1 MAETQPNKGN
11 EGAGKERV
19 AELKQINIEAAKVEA
34 NLRGV
39 AAAFKDIGE
48 FSKEGVKSSQSLTG
62 FAQSLAKSYK
72 KNTDFAKELSGL
84 TANQL
89 ADSKTRGAFE
99 KKVLGIQN
107 EQASVAAQIVALKE
121 EEDAINLAIGVSKEQ
136 NAAADI
142 AAKASKAEY
151 NRLVQEEGDMRASQI
166 AEAKKLNEINAK
178 AFSNRAEAAD
188 KVLLAELAL
197 EDLENSKIDV
207 TQKQLDIAT
216 EALDKAYEEEHLL
229 TEKMELN
236 KRIMLSAEEELA
248 TKQEQLNKAKSLNSE
263 AQELLETESQTLT
276 TFVGQKTAV
285 EELTALHKTAKEEID
300 GQVNAAEA
308 LQAEMKKIDEAGGS
322 FLRGLEDISKVM
334 GGIPILG
341 DAVGAIFGQLTT
353 ANKAYTDA
361 VAKGI
366 SKTKARYKVLAG
378 SIQAIAVASLTA
390 FIKLAVDG
398 IFKMSDATAAVQKG
412 LGATSLNAAS
422 QMGAVSAAAGKLKIP
437 LSEAAALIGQMNDGI
452 GMNLVQTK
460 ENVLQ
465 FGLLTKKYG
474 VAAGSAS
481 KLQMLSA
488 KTGNNYKDFTDSIAV
503 GTERF
508 NANNKVAISSK
519 VIYEGIANASDSVLA
534 NIGKNK
540 NALIQA
546 ATQAR
551 MLGLE
556 MDDIAAAA
564 ESTLDFESSL
574 AKEMEAELM
583 LGKELNLDKLRA
595 AAANGDV
602 ASQAAE
608 INRLVSE
615 NKDSIGDNVMAQD
628 AFAKSIGLTRDQYI
642 KARDSGDA
650 LKTMTA
656 ESGATAAKN
665 AANAKKSDA
674 ELQAGIDKS
683 VSKMT
688 GLSDAMAKFKENM
701 ALGAGSFA
709 MDILNGFK
717 KDGFID
723 GMKNLFTK
731 VWTGIKE
738 GFTNIFDDKA
748 ISGSTMGKLLG
759 SLAIAAGGATIAIK
773 AASGIK
779 DMLFGKKGSRASNPL
794 HTTGGK
800 GSALGDIMKMSTRSP
815 KWLKGFK
822 GLSKVFGGKTTIVGK
837 QLRNVAAMMGK
848 NQSFAGQVFKN
859 LGSKSNMLSKVFSGI
874 TKTGGGLTKVFTGV
888 GPKIAT
894 SLGGVSKF
902 IGPALKGIGG
912 KILAPLEIAMGA
924 FTGASQVAG
933 KTIAEKEAVG
943 IRGDMGATEG
953 GILGALTGNA
963 NKGSMLSSMVGIEE
977 GSAGDEALGIASAA
991 GRGALTGAA
1000 LTAWLGPGAAIGA
1013 AVGGVIGGAAES
1025 FKVFS
1030 DPNSKLR
1037 KGITEFASNTWSKAK
1052 EIGSKV
1058 KETAFMVGSK
1068 IKDFAVGVKDR
1079 AVEVAGR
1086 IKDFAVG
1093 VKNKAFEVA
1102 GRIKDFAVGVK
1113 DKAVAFARSV
1123 GQGIS
1128 NFASTAKD
1136 KISSFASSVG
1146 DGIMSFGA
1154 GIANFAS
1161 SAVSKISDFKA
1172 SIGAGIKNFADA
1184 ARDKAKA
1191 FAGAIGEKI
1200 GNIRGKISDFL
1211 DANDGLVG
1219 GIRAAATGLASK
1231 ASNWFG
1237 SKVKSL
1243 KSWWNEDKKA
1253 DKTKSVSSAAK
1264 KQVETPVFNMTDIQA
1279 TRYQAALK
1287 QGLLAAAKH
1296 SDKTAKI
1303 GSEFIADRIS
1313 DVDKEGQNLKSLK
1326 KQNDTLVKTLG
1337 VLKTELKNQ
1346 TALLYQQ
1353 VANPANPVIKMNGY
1367 QVGQQIWES

>member
-19 AELKQINIEAAKVEA
+19 AEIKQINIEAAKVEA
-34 NLRGV
+34 TLRGV
-39 AAAFKDIGE
+39 AEAFKGMK
-48 FSKEGVKSSQSLTG
+48 KETLDNVAASTTLTG
-62 FAQSLAKSYK
+62 IASGLAKSYQA
-72 KNTDFAKELSGL
+72 NTKFAKDMAGL
-84 TANQL
+84 TTNQL
-89 ADSKTRGAFE
+89 ASSKERAAFE
-99 KKVLGIQN
+99 GKVLGIQN
-107 EQASVAAQIVALKE
+107 EQAAV
-121 EEDAINLAIGVSKEQ
+121 
-136 NAAADI
+136 
-142 AAKASKAEY
+142 
-151 NRLVQEEGDMRASQI
+151 ASQI
-166 AEAKKLNEINAK
+166 LLIEEEQKALNIAKEVAAKNQLVALNEQEN
-178 AFSNRAEAAD
+178 
-188 KVLLAELAL
+188 AL
-197 EDLENSKIDV
+197 EAVGRAKNKFD
-207 TQKQLDIAT
+207 
-216 EALDKAYEEEHLL
+216 ALDKASNIALEEANNLL
-229 TEKMELN
+229 KDQQNNINRANGLAAKAAGELAN
-236 KRIMLSAEEELA
+236 ARAKGADFTLEELENLTATVQMHAQSAELA
-248 TKQEQLNKAKSLNSE
+248 TEKAAAQADKVKSLEEEAQLNKNNLSQAELAFKAAGEESDVQLEIVKNIDAQIAGASALVGLHNEAKD
-263 AQELLETESQTLT
+263 A
-276 TFVGQKTAV
+276 
-285 EELTALHKTAKEEID
+285 ID
-300 GQVNAAEA
+300 EQVTSAEA

-322 FLRGLEDISKVM
+322 FLRGVEDISKVM

-341 DAVGAIFGQLTT
+341 DAVGAIFGQLTS

-412 LGATSLNAAS
+412 LGATSMSAAS
-422 QMGAVSAAAGKLKIP
+422 QMGAVSAAASKLKIP
-437 LSEAAALIGQMNDGI
+437 IGEAAALIGEMNNGL
-452 GMNLVQTK
+452 GMSLVQTR
-460 ENVLQ
+460 ENVLS
-465 FGLLTKKYG
+465 FGKLTKKFG
-474 VAAGSAS
+474 VAAGDAS
-481 KLQMLSA
+481 KLQIISA
-488 KTGNNYKDFTDSIAV
+488 KTGNNYKDFVDSIAV

-556 MDDIAAAA
+556 MDDIASAA

-615 NKDSIGDNVMAQD
+615 NKDSIGDNVLAQD

-656 ESGATAAKN
+656 ESGETAAKN
-665 AANAKKSDA
+665 AANAKKTDA

-683 VSKMT
+683 ISKMT

-779 DMLFGKKGSRASNPL
+779 NMLFGKKGSSSLNPL

-800 GSALGDIMKMSTRSP
+800 GSGLGDIMKMSTRSP
-815 KWLKGFK
+815 KWMKGFK
-822 GLSKVFGGKTTIVGK
+822 GLSKVFGGKSTIVGK

-859 LGSKSNMLSKVFSGI
+859 LGSKSNMLSKVFGGI

-888 GPKIAT
+888 GPKIAA
-894 SLGGVSKF
+894 SLGGVGKF
-902 IGPALKGIGG
+902 VGPALKGIGG
-912 KILAPLEIAMGA
+912 KLLAPLELVMGA
-924 FTGASQVAG
+924 VTGASQVAG
-933 KTIAEKEAVG
+933 KTSEEKKTAG
-943 IRGDMGATEG
+943 IREDMGATEG

-963 NKGSMLSSMVGIEE
+963 NKGSMLSSMVGIEK
-977 GSAGDEALGIASAA
+977 GSAGDEAMGIAAA
-991 GRGALTGAA
+991 GARGAGV
-1000 LTAWLGPGAAIGA
+1000 GAAIGSIIPGIGTAVGA
-1013 AVGGVIGGAAES
+1013 AVGGLIGTAAEG

-1037 KGITEFASNTWSKAK
+1037 QGVAEFGQKIADGAKGAWEKAK
-1052 EIGSKV
+1052 Q
-1058 KETAFMVGSK
+1058 VGT
-1068 IKDFAVGVKDR
+1068 
-1079 AVEVAGR
+1079 
-1086 IKDFAVG
+1086 
-1093 VKNKAFEVA
+1093 
-1102 GRIKDFAVGVK
+1102 
-1113 DKAVAFARSV
+1113 AVAESIT
-1123 GQGIS
+1123 G
-1128 NFASTAKD
+1128 FASTAWEGTKETLGKVGGFMFDRLKDTGKGLAAVGGFFKDKLTEGAAAAVNGVKAIASSIGD
-1136 KISSFASSVG
+1136 KIS
-1146 DGIMSFGA
+1146 A
-1154 GIANFAS
+1154 G
-1161 SAVSKISDFKA
+1161 
-1172 SIGAGIKNFADA
+1172 GEYLTAG
-1184 ARDKAKA
+1184 
-1191 FAGAIGEKI
+1191 
-1200 GNIRGKISDFL
+1200 L
-1211 DANDGLVG
+1211 DAVTG
-1219 GIRAAATGLASK
+1219 GLASK
-1231 ASNWFG
+1231 AKSFFKKGWSWLSG
-1237 SKVKSL
+1237 SGDDKSKDAGKKETTAAEKEL
-1243 KSWWNEDKKA
+1243 VRLKKA
-1253 DKTKSVSSAAK
+1253 AEKM
-1264 KQVETPVFNMTDIQA
+1264 KQFTMTDKQA
-1279 TRYQAALK
+1279 QMLAKSGQTSAMIMQKSIALGADNQIK
-1287 QGLLAAAKH
+1287 
-1296 SDKTAKI
+1296 
-1303 GSEFIADRIS
+1303 EFKSTLDSVDR
-1313 DVDKEGQNLKSLK
+1313 EG
-1326 KQNDTLVKTLG
+1326 
-1337 VLKTELKNQ
+1337 EQ
-1346 TALLYQQ
+1346 T
-1353 VANPANPVIKMNGY
+1353 
-1367 QVGQQIWES
+1367 

>member
-19 AELKQINIEAAKVEA
+19 AEVKQINIEAAKVEA
-34 NLRGV
+34 TLRGV
-39 AAAFKDIGE
+39 AEAFKGMK
-48 FSKEGVKSSQSLTG
+48 KETLANVAASTTLTG
-62 FAQSLAKSYK
+62 IASGLAKSYQA
-72 KNTDFAKELSGL
+72 NTKFAKDMAGL
-84 TANQL
+84 TTNQL
-89 ADSKTRGAFE
+89 ASSKARAAFE
-99 KKVLGIQN
+99 SKVLGIQN
-107 EQASVAAQIVALKE
+107 EQAAVASQILLIQEEKKAL
-121 EEDAINLAIGVSKEQ
+121 
-136 NAAADI
+136 DI
-142 AAKASKAEY
+142 AAEVAAKNQLVALNAQEKALEAVGAAKKKFDALDKASSIA
-151 NRLVQEEGDMRASQI
+151 LEEQNNLLKDQKKNIDRANGL
-166 AEAKKLNEINAK
+166 AAK
-178 AFSNRAEAAD
+178 AAGELANARAKGADFTLEELENLTATVQMHAKSAELATENAATLQNKVKSLEEEAQLN
-188 KVLLAELAL
+188 KNNLSQAELAL
-197 EDLENSKIDV
+197 KAAGEESDVQLEIIKNIDAQIAGASALVGLHNEAKDAIDEQV
-207 TQKQLDIAT
+207 T
-216 EALDKAYEEEHLL
+216 
-229 TEKMELN
+229 
-236 KRIMLSAEEELA
+236 S
-248 TKQEQLNKAKSLNSE
+248 
-263 AQELLETESQTLT
+263 
-276 TFVGQKTAV
+276 
-285 EELTALHKTAKEEID
+285 
-300 GQVNAAEA
+300 AEA

-322 FLRGLEDISKVM
+322 FLRGVEDISKVM

-341 DAVGAIFGQLTT
+341 DAVGAIFGQLTS

-378 SIQAIAVASLTA
+378 SIQALAVASLTA

-656 ESGATAAKN
+656 ESGVTAAKN

-723 GMKNLFTK
+723 GMKKLFTK

-748 ISGSTMGKLLG
+748 ISGSKMGILLG

-800 GSALGDIMKMSTRSP
+800 GGSPLDLLGKKS
-815 KWLKGFK
+815 GVFK
-822 GLSKVFGGKTTIVGK
+822 YLGK
-837 QLRNVAAMMGK
+837 QGGMFRSFSRSLIKIFGK
-848 NQSFAGQVFKN
+848 NKVTKAVSTFKMPKLPGLKVPKIPGFAN
-859 LGSKSNMLSKVFSGI
+859 LGKSL
-874 TKTGGGLTKVFTGV
+874 GGLTKVFTGA
-888 GPKIAT
+888 GPKIAAG
-894 SLGGVSKF
+894 LGGVSKF

-912 KILAPLEIAMGA
+912 KILAPLEVAMGA

-943 IRGDMGATEG
+943 IRGDMGTAEG

-963 NKGSMLSSMVGIEE
+963 NKGSMLSGMIGVEK

-1037 KGITEFASNTWSKAK
+1037 KGISEFASNTWSKAK

-1058 KETAFMVGSK
+1058 KETALMVGSK

-1086 IKDFAVG
+1086 IKDFAFG

-1161 SAVSKISDFKA
+1161 SAVEKISDFKA
-1172 SIGAGIKNFADA
+1172 SIGAGIMNFADA

-1200 GNIRGKISDFL
+1200 GSIRGKISDFL

-1264 KQVETPVFNMTDIQA
+1264 KKVETPVFNMTDIQA

-1326 KQNDTLVKTLG
+1326 QQNDTLVKTLG

>member
-19 AELKQINIEAAKVEA
+19 AEIKQINIEAAKVEA
-34 NLRGV
+34 TLRGV
-39 AAAFKDIGE
+39 AEAFKGMK
-48 FSKEGVKSSQSLTG
+48 KETLDNVAASTTLTG
-62 FAQSLAKSYK
+62 IASGLAKSYQA
-72 KNTDFAKELSGL
+72 NTKFAKDMAGL
-84 TANQL
+84 TTNQL
-89 ADSKTRGAFE
+89 ASSKERAAFE
-99 KKVLGIQN
+99 GKVLGIQN
-107 EQASVAAQIVALKE
+107 EQAAV
-121 EEDAINLAIGVSKEQ
+121 
-136 NAAADI
+136 
-142 AAKASKAEY
+142 
-151 NRLVQEEGDMRASQI
+151 ASQI
-166 AEAKKLNEINAK
+166 LLIEEEQKALNIAKEVAAKNQLVALNEQEN
-178 AFSNRAEAAD
+178 
-188 KVLLAELAL
+188 AL
-197 EDLENSKIDV
+197 EAVGRAKNKFD
-207 TQKQLDIAT
+207 
-216 EALDKAYEEEHLL
+216 ALDKASNIALEEANNLL
-229 TEKMELN
+229 KDQQNNINRANGLAAKAAGELAN
-236 KRIMLSAEEELA
+236 ARAKGADFTLEELENLTATVQMHAQSAELA
-248 TKQEQLNKAKSLNSE
+248 TEKAAAQADKVKSLEEEAQLNKNNLSQAELAFKAAGEESDVQLEIVKNIDAQIAGASALVGLHNEAKD
-263 AQELLETESQTLT
+263 A
-276 TFVGQKTAV
+276 
-285 EELTALHKTAKEEID
+285 ID
-300 GQVNAAEA
+300 EQVTSAEA

-322 FLRGLEDISKVM
+322 FLRGVEDISKVM

-341 DAVGAIFGQLTT
+341 DAVGAIFGQLTS

-412 LGATSLNAAS
+412 LGATSMSAAS
-422 QMGAVSAAAGKLKIP
+422 QMGAVSAAASKLKIP
-437 LSEAAALIGQMNDGI
+437 IGEAAALIGEMNNGL
-452 GMNLVQTK
+452 GMSLVQTR
-460 ENVLQ
+460 ENVLS
-465 FGLLTKKYG
+465 FGKLTKKFG
-474 VAAGSAS
+474 VAAGDAS
-481 KLQMLSA
+481 KLQIISA
-488 KTGNNYKDFTDSIAV
+488 KTGNNYKDFVDSIAV

-556 MDDIAAAA
+556 MDDIGSAA

-615 NKDSIGDNVMAQD
+615 NKDSIGDNVLAQD

-656 ESGATAAKN
+656 ESGETAAKN
-665 AANAKKSDA
+665 AANAKKTDA

-683 VSKMT
+683 ISKMT

-779 DMLFGKKGSRASNPL
+779 NMLFGKKGSSSLNPL

-800 GSALGDIMKMSTRSP
+800 GSGLGDIMKMSTRSP
-815 KWLKGFK
+815 KWMKGFK
-822 GLSKVFGGKTTIVGK
+822 GLSKVFGGKSTIVGK

-859 LGSKSNMLSKVFSGI
+859 LGSKSNMLSKVFGGI

-888 GPKIAT
+888 GPKIAA
-894 SLGGVSKF
+894 SLGGVGKF
-902 IGPALKGIGG
+902 VGPALKGIGG
-912 KILAPLEIAMGA
+912 KLLAPLELVMGA
-924 FTGASQVAG
+924 VTGASQVAG
-933 KTIAEKEAVG
+933 KTSEEKKTAG
-943 IRGDMGATEG
+943 IREDMGATEG

-963 NKGSMLSSMVGIEE
+963 NKGSMLSSMVGIEK
-977 GSAGDEALGIASAA
+977 GSAGDEAMGIAAA
-991 GRGALTGAA
+991 GARGAGV
-1000 LTAWLGPGAAIGA
+1000 GAAIGSIIPGIGTAVGA
-1013 AVGGVIGGAAES
+1013 AVGGLIGTAAEG

-1037 KGITEFASNTWSKAK
+1037 QGVAEFGQKIADGAKGAWEKAK
-1052 EIGSKV
+1052 Q
-1058 KETAFMVGSK
+1058 VGT
-1068 IKDFAVGVKDR
+1068 
-1079 AVEVAGR
+1079 
-1086 IKDFAVG
+1086 
-1093 VKNKAFEVA
+1093 
-1102 GRIKDFAVGVK
+1102 
-1113 DKAVAFARSV
+1113 AVAESIT
-1123 GQGIS
+1123 G
-1128 NFASTAKD
+1128 FASTAWEGTKETLGKVGGFMFDRLKDTGKGLAAVGGFFKDKLTEGAAAAVNGVKAIASSIGD
-1136 KISSFASSVG
+1136 KIS
-1146 DGIMSFGA
+1146 A
-1154 GIANFAS
+1154 G
-1161 SAVSKISDFKA
+1161 
-1172 SIGAGIKNFADA
+1172 GEYLTAG
-1184 ARDKAKA
+1184 
-1191 FAGAIGEKI
+1191 
-1200 GNIRGKISDFL
+1200 L
-1211 DANDGLVG
+1211 DAVTG
-1219 GIRAAATGLASK
+1219 GLASK
-1231 ASNWFG
+1231 AKSFFKKGWSWLSG
-1237 SKVKSL
+1237 SGDDKS
-1243 KSWWNEDKKA
+1243 KSAGKSKETTAAEKELVRLKKA
-1253 DKTKSVSSAAK
+1253 AEKMKQFTMTDKQAQMLAKSGQTSAMIMQKSIALGADNQIKEFKSTLDSVDREGEQIRESK
-1264 KQVETPVFNMTDIQA
+1264 KQTV
-1279 TRYQAALK
+1279 
-1287 QGLLAAAKH
+1287 
-1296 SDKTAKI
+1296 
-1303 GSEFIADRIS
+1303 
-1313 DVDKEGQNLKSLK
+1313 
-1326 KQNDTLVKTLG
+1326 
-1337 VLKTELKNQ
+1337 VLQQTVNKLSKELKLLNTVTLHKINNPDKPIIKLSGFEMGKYLNQ
-1346 TALLYQQ
+1346 A
-1353 VANPANPVIKMNGY
+1353 
-1367 QVGQQIWES
+1367 

>member
-19 AELKQINIEAAKVEA
+19 AEIKQINIEAAKVEA
-34 NLRGV
+34 TLRGV
-39 AAAFKDIGE
+39 AEAFKGMK
-48 FSKEGVKSSQSLTG
+48 KETLDNVAASTTLTG
-62 FAQSLAKSYK
+62 IASGLAKSYQA
-72 KNTDFAKELSGL
+72 NTKFAKDMAGL
-84 TANQL
+84 TTNQL
-89 ADSKTRGAFE
+89 ASSKERAAFE
-99 KKVLGIQN
+99 GKVLGIQN
-107 EQASVAAQIVALKE
+107 EQAAV
-121 EEDAINLAIGVSKEQ
+121 
-136 NAAADI
+136 
-142 AAKASKAEY
+142 
-151 NRLVQEEGDMRASQI
+151 ASQI
-166 AEAKKLNEINAK
+166 LLIEEEQKALNIAKEVAAKNQLVALNEQEN
-178 AFSNRAEAAD
+178 
-188 KVLLAELAL
+188 AL
-197 EDLENSKIDV
+197 EAVGRAKNKFD
-207 TQKQLDIAT
+207 
-216 EALDKAYEEEHLL
+216 ALDKASNIALEEANNLL
-229 TEKMELN
+229 KDQQNNINRANGLAAKAAGELAN
-236 KRIMLSAEEELA
+236 ARAKGADFTLEELENLTATVQMHAQSAELA
-248 TKQEQLNKAKSLNSE
+248 TEKAAAQADKVKSLEEEAQLNKNNLSQAELAFKAAGEESDVQLEIVKNIDAQIAGASALVGLHNEAKD
-263 AQELLETESQTLT
+263 A
-276 TFVGQKTAV
+276 
-285 EELTALHKTAKEEID
+285 ID
-300 GQVNAAEA
+300 EQVTSAEA

-322 FLRGLEDISKVM
+322 FLRGVEDISKVM

-341 DAVGAIFGQLTT
+341 DAVGAIFGQLTS

-412 LGATSLNAAS
+412 LGATSMSAAS
-422 QMGAVSAAAGKLKIP
+422 QMGAVSAAASKLKIP
-437 LSEAAALIGQMNDGI
+437 IGEAAALIGEMNNGL
-452 GMNLVQTK
+452 GMSLVQTR
-460 ENVLQ
+460 ENVLS
-465 FGLLTKKYG
+465 FGKLTKKFG
-474 VAAGSAS
+474 VAAGDAS
-481 KLQMLSA
+481 KLQIISA
-488 KTGNNYKDFTDSIAV
+488 KTGNNYKDFVDSIAV

-556 MDDIAAAA
+556 MDDIASAA

-615 NKDSIGDNVMAQD
+615 NKDSIGDNVLAQD

-656 ESGATAAKN
+656 ESGETAAKN
-665 AANAKKSDA
+665 AANAKKTDA

-683 VSKMT
+683 ISKMT

-779 DMLFGKKGSRASNPL
+779 NMLFGKKGSSSLNPL

-800 GSALGDIMKMSTRSP
+800 GSGLGDIMKMSTRSP
-815 KWLKGFK
+815 KWMKGFK
-822 GLSKVFGGKTTIVGK
+822 GLSKVFGGKSTIVGK

-859 LGSKSNMLSKVFSGI
+859 LGSKSNMLSKVFGGI

-888 GPKIAT
+888 GPKIAA
-894 SLGGVSKF
+894 SLGGVGKF
-902 IGPALKGIGG
+902 VGPALKGIGG
-912 KILAPLEIAMGA
+912 KLLAPLELVMGA
-924 FTGASQVAG
+924 VTGASQVAG
-933 KTIAEKEAVG
+933 KTSEEKKTAG
-943 IRGDMGATEG
+943 IREDMGATEG

-963 NKGSMLSSMVGIEE
+963 NKGSMLSSMVGIEK
-977 GSAGDEALGIASAA
+977 GSAGDEAMGIAAA
-991 GRGALTGAA
+991 GARGAGV
-1000 LTAWLGPGAAIGA
+1000 GAAIGSIIPGIGTAVGA
-1013 AVGGVIGGAAES
+1013 AVGGLIGTAAEG

-1037 KGITEFASNTWSKAK
+1037 QGVAEFGQKIADGAKGAWEKAK
-1052 EIGSKV
+1052 Q
-1058 KETAFMVGSK
+1058 VGT
-1068 IKDFAVGVKDR
+1068 
-1079 AVEVAGR
+1079 
-1086 IKDFAVG
+1086 
-1093 VKNKAFEVA
+1093 
-1102 GRIKDFAVGVK
+1102 
-1113 DKAVAFARSV
+1113 AVAESIT
-1123 GQGIS
+1123 G
-1128 NFASTAKD
+1128 FASTAWEGTKETLGKVGGFMFDRLKDTGKGLAAVGGFFKDKLTEGAAAAVNGVKAIASSIGD
-1136 KISSFASSVG
+1136 KIS
-1146 DGIMSFGA
+1146 A
-1154 GIANFAS
+1154 G
-1161 SAVSKISDFKA
+1161 
-1172 SIGAGIKNFADA
+1172 GEYLTAG
-1184 ARDKAKA
+1184 
-1191 FAGAIGEKI
+1191 
-1200 GNIRGKISDFL
+1200 L
-1211 DANDGLVG
+1211 DAVTG
-1219 GIRAAATGLASK
+1219 GLASK
-1231 ASNWFG
+1231 AKSFFKKGWSWLSG
-1237 SKVKSL
+1237 SGDDKS
-1243 KSWWNEDKKA
+1243 KSAGKSKETTAAEKELVRLKKA
-1253 DKTKSVSSAAK
+1253 AEKMKQFTMTDKQAQMLAKSGQTSAMIMQKSIALGADNQIKEFKSTLDSVDREGEQIRESK
-1264 KQVETPVFNMTDIQA
+1264 KQTV
-1279 TRYQAALK
+1279 
-1287 QGLLAAAKH
+1287 
-1296 SDKTAKI
+1296 
-1303 GSEFIADRIS
+1303 
-1313 DVDKEGQNLKSLK
+1313 
-1326 KQNDTLVKTLG
+1326 
-1337 VLKTELKNQ
+1337 VLQQTVNKLSKELKLLNTVTLHKINNPDKPIIKLSGFEMGKYLNQ
-1346 TALLYQQ
+1346 A
-1353 VANPANPVIKMNGY
+1353 
-1367 QVGQQIWES
+1367 

>member
-19 AELKQINIEAAKVEA
+19 AEIKQINIEAAKVEA
-34 NLRGV
+34 TLRGV
-39 AAAFKDIGE
+39 AEAFKGMK
-48 FSKEGVKSSQSLTG
+48 KETLDNVAASTTLTG
-62 FAQSLAKSYK
+62 IASGLAKSYQA
-72 KNTDFAKELSGL
+72 NTKFAKDMAGL
-84 TANQL
+84 TTNQL
-89 ADSKTRGAFE
+89 ASSKERAAFE
-99 KKVLGIQN
+99 GKVLGIQN
-107 EQASVAAQIVALKE
+107 EQAAV
-121 EEDAINLAIGVSKEQ
+121 
-136 NAAADI
+136 
-142 AAKASKAEY
+142 
-151 NRLVQEEGDMRASQI
+151 ASQI
-166 AEAKKLNEINAK
+166 LLIEEEQKALNIAKEVAAKNQLVALNEQEN
-178 AFSNRAEAAD
+178 
-188 KVLLAELAL
+188 AL
-197 EDLENSKIDV
+197 EAVGRAKNKFD
-207 TQKQLDIAT
+207 
-216 EALDKAYEEEHLL
+216 ALDKASNIALEEANNLL
-229 TEKMELN
+229 KDQQNNINRANGLAAKAAGELAN
-236 KRIMLSAEEELA
+236 ARAKGADFTLEELENLTATVQMHAQSAELA
-248 TKQEQLNKAKSLNSE
+248 TEKAAAQADKVKSLEEEAQLNKNNLSQAELAFKAAGEESDVQLEIVKNIDAQIAGASALVGLHNEAKD
-263 AQELLETESQTLT
+263 A
-276 TFVGQKTAV
+276 
-285 EELTALHKTAKEEID
+285 ID
-300 GQVNAAEA
+300 EQVTSAEA

-322 FLRGLEDISKVM
+322 FLRGVEDISKVM

-341 DAVGAIFGQLTT
+341 DAVGAIFGQLTS

-412 LGATSLNAAS
+412 LGATSMSAAS
-422 QMGAVSAAAGKLKIP
+422 QMGAVSAAASKLKIP
-437 LSEAAALIGQMNDGI
+437 IGEAAALIGEMNNGL
-452 GMNLVQTK
+452 GMSLVQTR
-460 ENVLQ
+460 ENVLS
-465 FGLLTKKYG
+465 FGKLTKKFG
-474 VAAGSAS
+474 VAAGDAS
-481 KLQMLSA
+481 KLQIISA
-488 KTGNNYKDFTDSIAV
+488 KTGNNYKDFVDSIAV

-556 MDDIAAAA
+556 MDDIASAA

-615 NKDSIGDNVMAQD
+615 NKDSIGDNVLAQD

-656 ESGATAAKN
+656 ESGETAAKN
-665 AANAKKSDA
+665 AANAKKTDA

-683 VSKMT
+683 ISKMT

-779 DMLFGKKGSRASNPL
+779 NMLFGKKGSSSLNPL

-800 GSALGDIMKMSTRSP
+800 GSGLGDIMKMSTRSP
-815 KWLKGFK
+815 KWMKGFK
-822 GLSKVFGGKTTIVGK
+822 GLSKVFGGKSTIVGK

-859 LGSKSNMLSKVFSGI
+859 LGSKSNMLSKVFGGI

-888 GPKIAT
+888 GPKIAA
-894 SLGGVSKF
+894 SLGGVGKF
-902 IGPALKGIGG
+902 VGPALKGIGG
-912 KILAPLEIAMGA
+912 KLLAPLELVMGA
-924 FTGASQVAG
+924 VTGASQVAG
-933 KTIAEKEAVG
+933 KTSEEKKTAG
-943 IRGDMGATEG
+943 IREDMGATEG

-963 NKGSMLSSMVGIEE
+963 NKGSMLSSMVGIEK
-977 GSAGDEALGIASAA
+977 GSAGDEAMGIAAA
-991 GRGALTGAA
+991 GARGAGV
-1000 LTAWLGPGAAIGA
+1000 GAAIGSIIPGIGTAVGA
-1013 AVGGVIGGAAES
+1013 AVGGLIGTAAEG

-1037 KGITEFASNTWSKAK
+1037 QGVAEFGQKIADGAKGAWEKAK
-1052 EIGSKV
+1052 Q
-1058 KETAFMVGSK
+1058 VGT
-1068 IKDFAVGVKDR
+1068 
-1079 AVEVAGR
+1079 
-1086 IKDFAVG
+1086 
-1093 VKNKAFEVA
+1093 
-1102 GRIKDFAVGVK
+1102 
-1113 DKAVAFARSV
+1113 AVAESIT
-1123 GQGIS
+1123 G
-1128 NFASTAKD
+1128 FASTAWEGTKETLGKVGGFMFDRLKDTGKGLAAVGGFFKDKLTEGAAAAVNGVKAIASSIGD
-1136 KISSFASSVG
+1136 KIS
-1146 DGIMSFGA
+1146 A
-1154 GIANFAS
+1154 G
-1161 SAVSKISDFKA
+1161 
-1172 SIGAGIKNFADA
+1172 GEYLTAG
-1184 ARDKAKA
+1184 
-1191 FAGAIGEKI
+1191 
-1200 GNIRGKISDFL
+1200 L
-1211 DANDGLVG
+1211 DAVTG
-1219 GIRAAATGLASK
+1219 GLASK
-1231 ASNWFG
+1231 AKSFFKKGWSWLSG
-1237 SKVKSL
+1237 SGDDKS
-1243 KSWWNEDKKA
+1243 KSAGKSKETTAAEKELVRLKKA
-1253 DKTKSVSSAAK
+1253 AEKMKQFTMTDKQAQMLAKSGQTSAMIMQKSIALGADNQIKEFKSTLDSVDREGEQIKESK
-1264 KQVETPVFNMTDIQA
+1264 KQTV
-1279 TRYQAALK
+1279 
-1287 QGLLAAAKH
+1287 
-1296 SDKTAKI
+1296 
-1303 GSEFIADRIS
+1303 
-1313 DVDKEGQNLKSLK
+1313 
-1326 KQNDTLVKTLG
+1326 
-1337 VLKTELKNQ
+1337 VLQQTVNKLSKELKLLNTVTLHKINNPDKPIIKLSGFEMGKYLNQ
-1346 TALLYQQ
+1346 A
-1353 VANPANPVIKMNGY
+1353 
-1367 QVGQQIWES
+1367 